1 MELVLID
8 GNSLI
13 NRAFYATPLLNSP
26 DGTPTNAVYAFLNM
40 LFKIEKDLSP
50 KYMLV
55 AFDRREPTFR
65 HKEYSEYKAG
75 RRPMP
80 EELAVQIPLLKETLD
95 KMGIAR
101 YEKAGYEADDIIGS
115 FAKQFDL
122 PTAIFTGDRDA
133 FQLVDKTT
141 SVYFTK
147 RGITDVEIYNDNN
160 FKEKYGIYPNQVVD
174 LKALMGDSSD
184 NIKGVEGIGAK
195 RAYSLIE
202 TYGNIEN
209 LYEHIDELTG
219 KLRDYV
225 DKGKES
231 AFLSKRLA
239 TICVDMPLETRLC
252 DLEVPAVGE
261 EAKKQFLKLGFINIL
276 KKLEIGNEEEK
287 KDEPKSEKIEKVI
300 IKSVNEAKEALL
312 KAKEIAFVCEEKI
325 NFYDGEKEYEITLK
339 ENFLDDGIDEEDF
352 GEILTTYFE
361 SDKQCVL
368 IDKKKTRKTLD
379 KYGVEL
385 KCDADDLSILKY
397 LVDFTGGEITAKSLC
412 EEYGYSIDYPAYAL
426 SKVFAVLKEKLI
438 SQKMEKLYYEMELP
452 LCDVLYEMEK
462 TGFKVDEEYL
472 KVLSVDFDEQLKETL
487 EEIYSYTGDAINI
500 NSPKQLSEMLFVKLG
515 LKGGKKLKN
524 GSYSTKAEVLEK
536 LSGEHPVVDL
546 ILKYRKTAKL
556 KSTYVDALLE
566 LVKKGG
572 ELIHTTFNQTL
583 TSTGRLSSSE
593 PNLQNIPVRSDEGK
607 VLRKAF
613 VSRFDDGCIV
623 SSDYSQIELRLLA
636 DFSSCSALIEAFK
649 SGKDIHTQTASQVFG
664 KKVEE
669 ISKDER
675 RSAKAVNFGIIYGI
689 SSFGLSETLKI
700 PPRSAQN
707 YMDRYFASY
716 PEVKKYMDSNVE
728 FAHANGYVQT
738 FMGRKRYIKEIN
750 ASDRNL
756 RAFGERASM
765 NMPLQGSSADIIK
778 LAMIKVFNRLKAENL
793 QAKLILQIHDELVVD
808 CPETERETVEKI
820 LKEEMESISLNS
832 VKLETEVSSGKN
844 WYEVK

>member
-13 NRAFYATPLLNSP
+13 NRAFYATPVLTSP
-26 DGTPTNAVYAFLNM
+26 DGVPTNAVYAFLNM

-50 KYMLV
+50 KYLLV

-80 EELAVQIPLLKETLD
+80 EELAAQIPLLKEVLD
-95 KMGIAR
+95 AMGIAR
-101 YEKAGYEADDIIGS
+101 YEKAGFEADDIIGS
-115 FAKQFDL
+115 FAKRFNVS
-122 PTAIFTGDRDA
+122 TAIFTGDRDA
-133 FQLVDKTT
+133 FQLVDETT

-147 RGITDVEIYNDNN
+147 RGITDVDVYDAEN
-160 FKEKYGIYPNQVVD
+160 FKEKFLINPCQVVD
-174 LKALMGDSSD
+174 LKALMGDNSD
-184 NIKGVEGIGAK
+184 NIKGVEGVGEK
-195 RAYSLIE
+195 KAYALLQAYHDVE
-202 TYGNIEN
+202 T

-219 KLRDYV
+219 KLRENV
-225 DKGKES
+225 KKGKES
-231 AFLSKRLA
+231 AFFSKRLA
-239 TICVDMPLETRLC
+239 TICVDMPLET
-252 DLEVPAVGE
+252 DLDDLLVKPLGE
-261 EAKKQFLKLGFINIL
+261 DAKKIFLKLGFTNIL
-276 KKLEIGNEEEK
+276 KKLNIDFEEEK
-287 KDEPKSEKIEKVI
+287 KQEKSVEKVI
-300 IKSVNEAKEALL
+300 IRSLEEGKKFLLNAKEFS
-312 KAKEIAFVCEEKI
+312 FVYEDKI

-339 ENFLDDGIDEEDF
+339 ENFLGDGIDACDL
-352 GEILTTYFE
+352 GEIFKCFE
-361 SDKQCVL
+361 SDKKCLL
-368 IDKKKTRKTLD
+368 IDKKKTRKALD
-379 KYGVEL
+379 EYGVEL
-385 KCDADDLSILKY
+385 KCDCDDLSILKY
-397 LVDFTGGEITAKSLC
+397 LVDFTGREVNAKSLC
-412 EEYGYSIDYPAYAL
+412 EEYGYSIDTPAYAI
-426 SKVFAVLKEKLI
+426 AQITRELKEKLV

-472 KVLSVDFDEQLKETL
+472 KTLEVAFDENLKRTL
-487 EEIYSYTGDAINI
+487 SEIYSYTGDDINI

-524 GSYSTKAEVLEK
+524 GSYSTKADVLEK

-566 LVKKGG
+566 LAKNGG

-593 PNLQNIPVRSDEGK
+593 PNLQNIPVRTDEGK

-613 VSRFDDGCIV
+613 VSRFENGCIV

-636 DFSSCSALIEAFK
+636 DFSSCKALIEAFK
-649 SGKDIHTQTASQVFG
+649 SGKDIHAQTASQVFG
-664 KKVEE
+664 KKLEDVTPE
-669 ISKDER
+669 ER
-675 RSAKAVNFGIIYGI
+675 RGAKAVNFGIIYGI
-689 SSFGLSETLKI
+689 SAFGLGESLKI
-700 PPRSAQN
+700 SPRSAQN

-716 PEVKKYMDSNVE
+716 PEVKEYMDANVD
-728 FAHANGYVQT
+728 FARKNGYVHT

-750 ASDRNL
+750 SSDKNL
-756 RAFGERASM
+756 RAFGERAAM

-778 LAMIKVFNRLKAENL
+778 LAMIKVFLRLKAEKL

-808 CPETERETVEKI
+808 CPREERDAVEKI
-820 LKEEMESISLNS
+820 LKEEMESITLNS
-832 VKLETEVSSGKN
+832 VKLETDVNSGSN

>member
-26 DGTPTNAVYAFLNM
+26 DGVPTNAVYAFLNM

-50 KYMLV
+50 KYLLV

-80 EELAVQIPLLKETLD
+80 EELAVQIPLLKEVLD
-95 KMGIAR
+95 AMGIAR
-101 YEKAGYEADDIIGS
+101 YEKAGFEADDIIGS
-115 FAKQFDL
+115 YAKRFNV

-133 FQLVDKTT
+133 FQLVDETT
-141 SVYFTK
+141 SVYFTR
-147 RGITDVEIYNDNN
+147 RGITDVDVYNAEN
-160 FKEKYGIYPNQVVD
+160 FKEKFLINSCQVVD
-174 LKALMGDSSD
+174 LKALMGDNSD
-184 NIKGVEGIGAK
+184 NIKGVEGVGK
-195 RAYSLIE
+195 KKAYALLQTYNDVE
-202 TYGNIEN
+202 T

-219 KLRDYV
+219 KLKENV
-225 DKGKES
+225 VNGKES
-231 AFLSKRLA
+231 AFLSKKLA
-239 TICVDMPLETRLC
+239 TICVDMELNTSLEDLAVKPLG
-252 DLEVPAVGE
+252 D
-261 EAKKQFLKLGFINIL
+261 EAKKIFLKLGFANIL
-276 KKLEIGNEEEK
+276 KKLNIDFEEEK
-287 KDEPKSEKIEKVI
+287 KQEKNVEKVVI
-300 IKSVNEAKEALL
+300 SSVEEVKKVLLNAKEFS
-312 KAKEIAFVCEEKI
+312 FVYEDKI

-339 ENFLDDGIDEEDF
+339 ENFLDDGIDACDLGVIF
-352 GEILTTYFE
+352 KCFE
-361 SDKQCVL
+361 SDKKCLL

-379 KYGVEL
+379 EYGVEL
-385 KCDADDLSILKY
+385 KCDCDDLSILKY
-397 LVDFTGGEITAKSLC
+397 LVDFTGREITAKSLC
-412 EEYGYSIDYPAYAL
+412 EEYGYSFDTPAYA
-426 SKVFAVLKEKLI
+426 VAQITRALKEKLV

-472 KVLSVDFDEQLKETL
+472 KKLSEEFDENLKRTL
-487 EEIYSYTGDAINI
+487 SEIYSYTGDDINI

-546 ILKYRKTAKL
+546 ILKYRKISKL

-593 PNLQNIPVRSDEGK
+593 PNLQNIPVRTDEGK

-636 DFSSCSALIEAFK
+636 DFSSCKALIDAFK
-649 SGKDIHTQTASQVFG
+649 SGKDIHAQTASQVFG
-664 KKVEE
+664 KKLEDVTPE
-669 ISKDER
+669 ER
-675 RSAKAVNFGIIYGI
+675 RGAKAVNFGIIYGI
-689 SSFGLSETLKI
+689 SAFGLGESLKI
-700 PPRSAQN
+700 PTRSAQN

-716 PEVKKYMDSNVE
+716 PEVKEYMNANVD
-728 FAHANGYVQT
+728 FARKNGYVHT

-750 ASDRNL
+750 SSDKNL
-756 RAFGERASM
+756 RAFGERAAM

-778 LAMIKVFNRLKAENL
+778 LAMIKVFLRLKAEKL

-808 CPETERETVEKI
+808 CPQEERGAVEKI
-820 LKEEMESISLNS
+820 LKEEMESITLNS
-832 VKLETEVSSGKN
+832 VKLETDVNSGNN

>member
-13 NRAFYATPLLNSP
+13 NRAFYATPVLTSP
-26 DGTPTNAVYAFLNM
+26 DGMPTNAVYAFLNM

-50 KYMLV
+50 KYLLV
-55 AFDRREPTFR
+55 AFDRIEPTFR

-80 EELAVQIPLLKETLD
+80 EELAAQIPLLKEVLD
-95 KMGIAR
+95 AMGIAR
-101 YEKAGYEADDIIGS
+101 YEKAGFEADDIIGS
-115 FAKQFDL
+115 FAKRFNV

-133 FQLVDKTT
+133 FQLVDETT

-147 RGITDVEIYNDNN
+147 RGITDVDVYNAEN
-160 FKEKYGIYPNQVVD
+160 FKEKFLINPCQVVD
-174 LKALMGDSSD
+174 LKALMGDNSD
-184 NIKGVEGIGAK
+184 NIKGVEGVGEK
-195 RAYSLIE
+195 KAYALLQAYNDVE
-202 TYGNIEN
+202 T
-209 LYEHIDELTG
+209 LYEHIGELTG
-219 KLRDYV
+219 KLRENV
-225 DKGKES
+225 EKGKES

-239 TICVDMPLETRLC
+239 TICVDMPLET
-252 DLEVPAVGE
+252 DLDDLLVKPIGE
-261 EAKKQFLKLGFINIL
+261 DAKKIFLKLGFTNIL
-276 KKLEIGNEEEK
+276 KKLNIDFEEEK
-287 KDEPKSEKIEKVI
+287 KQEKSVEKVVI
-300 IKSVNEAKEALL
+300 RSVEEGKKFLLNAKEFS
-312 KAKEIAFVCEEKI
+312 FVYEDKI

-339 ENFLDDGIDEEDF
+339 ENFLDDGIDACDL
-352 GEILTTYFE
+352 GEIFKCFE
-361 SDKQCVL
+361 SDKKCLLV
-368 IDKKKTRKTLD
+368 DKKKTRKALD
-379 KYGVEL
+379 EYDVEL
-385 KCDADDLSILKY
+385 KCDCDDLSILKY
-397 LVDFTGGEITAKSLC
+397 LVDFTGREINSKSLC
-412 EEYGYSIDYPAYAL
+412 EEYGYSIDTPAYAI
-426 SKVFAVLKEKLI
+426 AQITRELKEKLV

-472 KVLSVDFDEQLKETL
+472 KTLEVEFDENLKRTL
-487 EEIYSYTGDAINI
+487 SEIYSYTGDDINI

-524 GSYSTKAEVLEK
+524 GSYSTKADVLEK

-566 LVKKGG
+566 LARNGG

-593 PNLQNIPVRSDEGK
+593 PNLQNIPVRTDEGK
-607 VLRKAF
+607 ALRKAF
-613 VSRFDDGCIV
+613 VSRFEKGCIV

-636 DFSSCSALIEAFK
+636 DFSSCKALIEAFK
-649 SGKDIHTQTASQVFG
+649 SGKDIHAQTASQVFG
-664 KKVEE
+664 KKLEDVTPE
-669 ISKDER
+669 ER
-675 RSAKAVNFGIIYGI
+675 RGAKAVNFGIIYGI
-689 SSFGLSETLKI
+689 SAFGLGESLKI
-700 PPRSAQN
+700 PTRSAQN

-716 PEVKKYMDSNVE
+716 PEVKEYMDANVD
-728 FAHANGYVQT
+728 FARKNGYVHT

-750 ASDRNL
+750 SSDKNL
-756 RAFGERASM
+756 RAFGERAAM

-778 LAMIKVFNRLKAENL
+778 LAMIKVFLRLKAEKL

-808 CPETERETVEKI
+808 CPQEERGAVEKI
-820 LKEEMESISLNS
+820 LKEEMESITLNS
-832 VKLETEVSSGKN
+832 VKLETDVNSGGN